1 MSENSTVATQ
11 SAYPWRAVARTVV
24 AFLIAILPYVAAAL
38 ADAST
43 ATQSTALIA
52 GAGVAGAVTKALAN
66 PAVDAILKKYIPAL
80 ATAPKQG

>member
-11 SAYPWRAVARTVV
+11 TAYPWRAVARTVV
-24 AFLIAILPYVAAAL
+24 AFLIAILPSIAAAL
-38 ADAST
+38 ADAS
-43 ATQSTALIA
+43 AETQSGALLA
-52 GAGVAGAVTKALAN
+52 GAGIAAAITKGLAH